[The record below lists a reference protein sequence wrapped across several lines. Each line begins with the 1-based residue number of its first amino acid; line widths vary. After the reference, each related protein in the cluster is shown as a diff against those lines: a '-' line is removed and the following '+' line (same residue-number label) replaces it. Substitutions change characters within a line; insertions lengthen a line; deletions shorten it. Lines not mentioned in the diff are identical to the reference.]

1 MFDGKLD
8 KGSYYQPD
16 PSADFPQRRPEVA
29 ASCQSHF
36 LAANAQAMRDK
47 RNDINGIFATFCR
60 HGCFDTIHG
69 KEKCTYLDSFV
80 VTYKV
85 TIMPGNVD
93 MPEGEKYTYVR
104 AALRKFRLEYPNMK
118 MVLFYDIACRIKP
131 YLNVSILAAF
141 YVLR

>member
-16 PSADFPQRRPEVA
+16 PSADFLQRRPEVA

-36 LAANAQAMRDK
+36 LAAKAQAMRDK
-47 RNDINGIFATFCR
+47 RNDINGIFATVCR
-60 HGCFDTIHG
+60 HGSFDTIQG

-93 MPEGEKYTYVR
+93 RPEGEKYTYVQSS
-104 AALRKFRLEYPNMK
+104 K
-118 MVLFYDIACRIKP
+118 I
-131 YLNVSILAAF
+131 SIGIPQYENGLI
-141 YVLR
+141 L